1 MIINRK
7 ILSLLLIIFCILC
20 DYKNFF
26 WFYKIY
32 YENKKNKI
40 KIAIFATSLKN
51 GGAERQTSL
60 LLYYFNKLKFFNLFL
75 FTIKEKEQNEYII
88 DENVKRI
95 VIKNN
100 LVQILKE
107 NYIDILI
114 YQFYSASEI
123 EQLNKLSNTK
133 TIFINRS
140 CFLHWIYYNSH
151 YSYYI
156 FNNIYKAY
164 KHCKYLISLVPFE
177 NDYLFKKWGIK
188 SILMNNFI
196 TYGYNSIKP
205 SDLSSK
211 TILMI
216 GRGDDPIKR
225 FELGINAMSHIINEI
240 PDCEMKIISKLESNN
255 NLKNLVEK
263 LNINENVKFVGYFS
277 DPSIYFKNASLHL
290 FPTLAEAFPNILSE
304 TLIYGIPNVLA
315 GLDYVSTAKGGTVII
330 YDDSPISIAKIAIK
344 ILKNKRYRKKLGK
357 EARNNMKKFKNDL
370 LLKKWI
376 KLILSVYK
384 GESFYEKL
392 RNSNCKLS
400 EEESL
405 KIINNQI
412 KLLKLRNKKFQNIT
426 INDIENLTF
435 IENIGKKLNLLSI
448 S

>member
-1 MIINRK
+1 
-7 ILSLLLIIFCILC
+7 
-20 DYKNFF
+20 
-26 WFYKIY
+26 
-32 YENKKNKI
+32 
-40 KIAIFATSLKN
+40 
-51 GGAERQTSL
+51 
-60 LLYYFNKLKFFNLFL
+60 
-75 FTIKEKEQNEYII
+75 
-88 DENVKRI
+88 
-95 VIKNN
+95 
-100 LVQILKE
+100 
-107 NYIDILI
+107 
-114 YQFYSASEI
+114 
-123 EQLNKLSNTK
+123 
-133 TIFINRS
+133 
-140 CFLHWIYYNSH
+140 
-151 YSYYI
+151 
-156 FNNIYKAY
+156 
-164 KHCKYLISLVPFE
+164 
-177 NDYLFKKWGIK
+177 
-188 SILMNNFI
+188 
-196 TYGYNSIKP
+196 
-205 SDLSSK
+205 
-211 TILMI
+211 MI

-240 PDCEMKIISKLESNN
+240 PDYEMKIISKLENNN

-263 LNINENVKFVGYFS
+263 LNINKNVKFVGYFS

-304 TLIYGIPNVLA
+304 TLIYGIPNILA

-435 IENIGKKLNLLSI
+435 IENIGFKLNLLSI